1 MMEKIR
7 SFRDLNVW
15 KKGME
20 IVKDVYTTT
29 GAFPRQESYC
39 LTSQMRRAAVSVP
52 SNIAEGF
59 NRFQNREYT
68 RFLYIALGSC
78 AELETQLEIASEL
91 EYVSSKRKHELLD
104 KINHESRMLTNLI
117 KKTCVAV
124 NRTTSNK
131 QPDVRNET

>member
-1 MMEKIR
+1 
-7 SFRDLNVW
+7 
-15 KKGME
+15 ME

-91 EYVSSKRKHELLD
+91 EYVNSKQKQELLD
-104 KINHESRMLTNLI
+104 KIDHESRMLTNLI
-117 KKTCVAV
+117 KTCFTAKRIT
-124 NRTTSNK
+124 NNK
-131 QPDVRNET
+131 QQTTRCEK